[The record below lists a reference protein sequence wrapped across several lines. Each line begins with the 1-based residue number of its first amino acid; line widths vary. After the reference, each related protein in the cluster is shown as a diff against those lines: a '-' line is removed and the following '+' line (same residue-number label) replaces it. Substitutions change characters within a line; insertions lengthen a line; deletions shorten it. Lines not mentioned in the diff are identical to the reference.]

1 MIIINNDGEEKPMLD
16 FSQFLKENPSRD
28 EEIIRQREEQ
38 EVAERLEAWR
48 ATGMPERYLQQSFET
63 YNGNADQV
71 VKIGEY
77 ANATKHIY
85 CGVLVILGGYGTG
98 KTHLACACLKT
109 NTAGR
114 YVDMPTLEIELE
126 CSRDF
131 SAKQNKADI
140 LQKYTKPALL
150 VLDEIGRFQNP
161 QAERQALYFIINA
174 RYNKKLNTILVSNL
188 NRKEFGEYIG
198 NATADRIAEKRVL
211 VELTGESYRKKQ
223 RMKRD
228 G

>member
-1 MIIINNDGEEKPMLD
+1 MIIINNDGEERPILD
-16 FSQFLKENPSRD
+16 FSKFLKENPLRD
-28 EEIIRQREEQ
+28 EEIHRQREEQ
-38 EVAERLEAWR
+38 EAAERLDGWKV
-48 ATGMPERYLQQSFET
+48 TGMPERYLQQGFET

-77 ANATKHIY
+77 ANASKHIY

-98 KTHLACACLKT
+98 KTHLSCACLKT

-131 SAKQNKADI
+131 SAKQNKADT

-150 VLDEIGRFQNP
+150 VMDEIGRFQNA
-161 QAERQALYFIINA
+161 QAERQALYYILNA
-174 RYNKKLNTILVSNL
+174 RYNKRLNTILVSNL
-188 NRKEFGEYIG
+188 NKKEFGEYIG
-198 NATADRIAEKRVL
+198 NATADRIAEKRVI
-211 VELTGESYRKKQ
+211 VELTGVSYRKQ
-223 RMKRD
+223 
-228 G
+228 

>member
-1 MIIINNDGEEKPMLD
+1 MIIIGNGKEEKPVLD
-16 FSQFLKENPSRD
+16 FSSFLTENPDRD
-28 EEIIRQREEQ
+28 AEILRQRKEQ
-38 EVAERLEAWR
+38 EDAERLEAVK
-48 ATGMPERYLQQSFET
+48 ATGIPERYWKETIET
-63 YNGNADQV
+63 YNGNGDQV
-71 VKIGEY
+71 VQIGQF
-77 ANATKHIY
+77 ANASKSIY

-98 KTHLACACLKT
+98 KTHLACACLHT
-109 NTAGR
+109 NTNGR
-114 YVDMPTLEIELE
+114 YIDMPTLEVELE

-131 SAKQNKADI
+131 SAKENKADI

-174 RYNKKLNTILVSNL
+174 RYNRKLNTILVSNL

-211 VELTGESYRKKQ
+211 VELTGESYRKK
-223 RMKRD
+223 
-228 G
+228 

>member
-1 MIIINNDGEEKPMLD
+1 MEVLENGKWVKPVLD
-16 FSQFLKENPSRD
+16 FASLQKDATRD
-28 EEIIRQREEQ
+28 EEILRQRKEQ
-38 EVAERLEAWR
+38 EAAERLDGWK
-48 ATGMPERYLQQSFET
+48 ATGMPERYLQHGFET

-77 ANATKHIY
+77 ANASKHIY

-98 KTHLACACLKT
+98 KTHLSCACLKT

-131 SAKQNKADI
+131 SAKQNKADT

-150 VLDEIGRFQNP
+150 VMDEIGRFQNA
-161 QAERQALYFIINA
+161 QAERQALYYILNA
-174 RYNKKLNTILVSNL
+174 RYNKKLNTVLVSNL
-188 NRKEFGEYIG
+188 NKKEFGEYIG
-198 NATADRIAEKRVL
+198 NATADRIAEKRVI
-211 VELTGESYRKKQ
+211 VELTGMSYRKQ
-223 RMKRD
+223 
-228 G
+228 

>member
-1 MIIINNDGEEKPMLD
+1 MEVLENGKWVKPVLD
-16 FSQFLKENPSRD
+16 FASLQKDATRD
-28 EEIIRQREEQ
+28 EEILRQRKEQ
-38 EVAERLEAWR
+38 EAAERLDGWK
-48 ATGMPERYLQQSFET
+48 ATGMPERYLQQGFET

-77 ANATKHIY
+77 ANASKHIY

-98 KTHLACACLKT
+98 KTHLSCACLKT

-131 SAKQNKADI
+131 SAKQNKADT

-150 VLDEIGRFQNP
+150 VMDEIGRFQNA
-161 QAERQALYFIINA
+161 QAERQALYYILNA
-174 RYNKKLNTILVSNL
+174 RYNKRLNTILVSNL
-188 NRKEFGEYIG
+188 NPKEFGEYIG
-198 NATADRIAEKRVL
+198 NATADRIAEKRVI
-211 VELTGESYRKKQ
+211 VELTGMSYRKQ
-223 RMKRD
+223 
-228 G
+228 